1 MIRMGSQLLQLLTFK
16 LVILYHEKSLL
27 KLYQAAFTSYKDPY
41 KFALQLSIGRL
52 HQAGQTITP
61 GEYRS
66 WVQGPDNETHGS
78 VQFTMSVEIS
88 VNKFPFVSDHSK
100 NRLQYSPIVK

>member
-1 MIRMGSQLLQLLTFK
+1 MIRIGSQLLQLLAFK

-61 GEYRS
+61 GQYRS
-66 WVQGPDNETHGS
+66 WVQGPDNEKHGS
-78 VQFTMSVEIS
+78 VQFTMYCA
-88 VNKFPFVSDHSK
+88 DYTCSK
-100 NRLQYSPIVK
+100 QSGAVAERSLGDRTLK